1 MSDIGIV
8 ITAFVIFTLIGIP
21 IFATVGI
28 ATALAIWLIDLPF
41 TLLSQVGYTA
51 LEPFPLLTIPL
62 FIFAGR
68 LMEVS
73 GISERMI
80 NVAKVMVGSYRGSM
94 GMVSVIGCT
103 LFAALSG
110 SGPATTAAIGSI
122 TIPAMK
128 KEGYSPRFAAAVVA
142 SAGALGSVIPPSNL
156 LIVYGL
162 VSATSIPM
170 LFMAGLIP
178 GIAIMIFLLLIAYFT
193 ARKNNWGETS
203 VKFEWKYFFKVFWEG
218 KWALGTPIII
228 LGGIYGGVFTPT
240 EAAGIAVLYSLI
252 VGRFI
257 YKGLSLKN
265 IFESL
270 KFTALISGLLL
281 LIAPTMGFGQLTAFY
296 DIPDLVRSS
305 ITSITDNPFMV
316 MVLIGIFYIIIGTF
330 MESLAQVVLFT
341 GVFLPLVSS
350 LGIDP
355 IMFGIFTVVTCE
367 IGFLT
372 PPLGA
377 NLNIAARIAKISIED
392 VSMGAIP
399 FIFAYILCLLLLI
412 IFPEMATFLP
422 NIFYG

>member
-1 MSDIGIV
+1 MSDISIV
-8 ITAFVIFTLIGIP
+8 LLAFVILTLIGIP

-80 NVAKVMVGSYRGSM
+80 DVAKVMIGNYRGGM
-94 GMVSVIGCT
+94 GMVSILACT

-128 KEGYSPRFAAAVVA
+128 KEGYSSRFAAAVVA

-178 GIAIMIFLLLIAYFT
+178 GMVIVFFLLAVSYVT
-193 ARKNNWGETS
+193 ARKNNWGMISE
-203 VKFEWKYFFKVFWEG
+203 KFNWKCFFNVFWEG

-240 EAAGIAVLYSLI
+240 EAAGVAVLYSLI
-252 VGRFI
+252 VGKYI
-257 YKGLSLKN
+257 YKGLTAAN
-265 IFESL
+265 ILASL
-270 KFTALISGLLL
+270 KFTALISGLL
-281 LIAPTMGFGQLTAFY
+281 
-296 DIPDLVRSS
+296 
-305 ITSITDNPFMV
+305 
-316 MVLIGIFYIIIGTF
+316 
-330 MESLAQVVLFT
+330 
-341 GVFLPLVSS
+341 
-350 LGIDP
+350 
-355 IMFGIFTVVTCE
+355 
-367 IGFLT
+367 
-372 PPLGA
+372 
-377 NLNIAARIAKISIED
+377 
-392 VSMGAIP
+392 
-399 FIFAYILCLLLLI
+399 
-412 IFPEMATFLP
+412 
-422 NIFYG
+422 